1 MSKGALMQKL
11 KEIISTFIK
20 VDPKDITPETVIDRS
35 VIPGSIMIH
44 RMYSA
49 LAKEGFVI
57 KNSEGIRTFADL
69 LDRLNQKE
77 KVVKE
82 VSTPNSNGIVDAASS
97 KMSVGIDIE
106 DIDNFPTVSDYRED
120 RFYQDNFSQKE
131 ISYCI
136 LQADPKA
143 SFAGRFALKEAIV
156 KADNSYKNI
165 PFNKIEILN
174 DKDGKPLFKGFSVS
188 LSHASNQAVA
198 VAAKEGEISTI
209 KSDIQK
215 QNITFKKSIKDEI
228 EDIKKEVEE
237 YKKQNSYLI
246 IFMVILLLIIII
258 LFFKG

>member
-57 KNSEGIRTFADL
+57 KNSEGIRTFEDL

-82 VSTPNSNGIVDAASS
+82 VSTINQNSTKVIPST
-97 KMSVGIDIE
+97 MSIGVDIE
-106 DIDNFPTVSDYRED
+106 DIQHLPTALDYRED